1 MGDTLFYNGA
11 IYTMNGDYPE
21 AEALLVRDDRILY
34 VGTLSEAEKMAAADV
49 LRYDL
54 RGRMLLPGFIDAHC
68 HPSLCAFFS
77 SGILLSVDMTREEVE
92 DAVKEY
98 IDRHPERETYFGSRL
113 R

>member
-34 VGTLSEAEKMAAADV
+34 VGMLSEAEKMAAADV

-77 SGILLSVDMTREEVE
+77 SGILLSVDTVSYTHLDVYKRQDKRIEFFTGNGIMV
-92 DAVKEY
+92 
-98 IDRHPERETYFGSRL
+98 
-113 R
+113 